1 MIISSRF
8 NFAQS
13 FMTLA
18 VLAAR
23 PRFELTFLQMQNTVI
38 RRINDE
44 IDKITQ
50 KNDRRVLV
58 ADLEREVINL
68 RDLSARARV
77 YRLGNKNNLDR
88 AFNLSLVVT
97 STISDFSTDDD
108 DTNLTAD
115 EVTAINIRKDKIVA
129 ALKRFY
135 LIKLPGITD
144 GNIIQ
149 SLLKNIDDL
158 EGLTAVAGTV
168 DAEGT
173 ETPTNDNRPL
183 LDLLNSLQ
191 NDVDTTAVVTQN
203 SIYLATGMILEFDGK
218 AFGIEAKITSVTA
231 VDVAKQAAEIAE
243 VKQRYANLLSA
254 ISLSFEISSQFA
266 ESMAKN
272 LSPRRV
278 PPGSILNLFS

>member
-1 MIISSRF
+1 
-8 NFAQS
+8 
-13 FMTLA
+13 MTLA

-23 PRFELTFLQMQNTVI
+23 PSFELAFLQMQNTVI

-44 IDKITQ
+44 IDKVTK
-50 KNDRRVLV
+50 KNDRRTLV
-58 ADLEREVINL
+58 AELEREVINL
-68 RDLSARARV
+68 RDLSGRARE

-88 AFNLSLVVT
+88 ALNLSLVVT
-97 STISDFSTDDD
+97 AAISDFSTDDD
-108 DTNLTAD
+108 NTNLTAD
-115 EVTAINIRKDKIVA
+115 EATAINTRKDKIVA

-149 SLLKNIDDL
+149 SLLRNIDDL

-173 ETPTNDNRPL
+173 ETPTNDNRL
-183 LDLLNSLQ
+183 LMDLLNQVQ

-203 SIYLATGMILEFDGK
+203 SIFLATGMILEFDGK
-218 AFGIEAKITSVTA
+218 SFDIEAKITSITA
-231 VDVAKQAAEIAE
+231 IDVAKQAAEIAQ

-266 ESMAKN
+266 ENMAKN
-272 LSPRRV
+272 LSPRRI
-278 PPGSILNLFS
+278 PPGSVLNLFS